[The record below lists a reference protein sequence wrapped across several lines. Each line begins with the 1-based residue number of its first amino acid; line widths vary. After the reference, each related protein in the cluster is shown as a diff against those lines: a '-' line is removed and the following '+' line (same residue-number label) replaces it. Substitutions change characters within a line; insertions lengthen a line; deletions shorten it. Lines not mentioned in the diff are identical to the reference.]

1 MERKDYMNLEKRI
14 TLLQITVNFLIAIS
28 IIHGIVLILLQSPH
42 LSVQLS
48 NLLKQLK

>member
-14 TLLQITVNFLIAIS
+14 TLLQMTVNILIITS